1 MPITLFALAISAF
14 AIGTTEF
21 VIMGMLPDVARD
33 LAVTIPSAGLLVS
46 GYALGVT
53 VGAPLLAVLTSKWP
67 RKSALLALMYLFIV
81 GNVLCAIAPDYTLLM
96 AARVVTSFAHGSFF
110 GIGAVVAA
118 SLVPADRRASAIA
131 LMFTGLTLAN
141 VLGVPFGTFIG
152 QEFGW
157 RATFWI
163 VAALGALSLAGLA
176 WWLPNRHDAAP
187 QGLRQELRVLREP
200 AAWLALLMT
209 VLGFGGVFVVFT
221 YIAPILEQISG
232 FSPHAVTLVLVLFG
246 VGLTIG
252 NTIGGKLADRAL
264 MPSLMGI
271 LVALAVIMAVFAKT
285 SHNQMLAAITIF
297 IWGIAA
303 FATVPPLQTRVVEKA
318 KHAPNLASTLNIG
331 AFNLGNAGGAWLG
344 GVVLQQG
351 HPLDSL
357 PWVAAVVAVVALGVT
372 WYAARLDRSGQGA
385 SAGAVDAV

>member
-1 MPITLFALAISAF
+1 
-14 AIGTTEF
+14 
-21 VIMGMLPDVARD
+21 
-33 LAVTIPSAGLLVS
+33 
-46 GYALGVT
+46 
-53 VGAPLLAVLTSKWP
+53 
-67 RKSALLALMYLFIV
+67 
-81 GNVLCAIAPDYTLLM
+81 VLCAVAPGYSMLM
-96 AARVVTSFAHGSFF
+96 IARVVTSFAHGSFF

-118 SLVPADRRASAIA
+118 SLVPAEKRASAIA

-157 RATFWI
+157 RATFWVVAVLGVASLI
-163 VAALGALSLAGLA
+163 GVAALV
-176 WWLPNRHDAAP
+176 PNKHDSGP
-187 QGLRQELRVLREP
+187 SNFGHELRVLREP
-200 AAWLALLMT
+200 QVWLALAMT

-221 YIAPILEQISG
+221 YIAPILEQVSG
-232 FSPHAVTLVLVLFG
+232 FSPHGVTLVLVLFG

-271 LVALAVIMAVFAKT
+271 LVALAIIMAVFAKT
-285 SHNQMLAAITIF
+285 SHNQVLAAVTIF

-318 KHAPNLASTLNIG
+318 QHAPNLASTLNIG

-344 GVVLQQG
+344 GVALQQG

-372 WYAARLDRSGQGA
+372 WYAARLDRGGA
-385 SAGAVDAV
+385 AAGARAVDAV